1 MFNRILKSPS
11 LLIISFLL
19 VQGCAAQPK
28 ETIQRRGDVVAEGTG
43 QLSFRAPGPG
53 LVSVYDVNA
62 DSIIHSSAVDAG
74 SVISINPA
82 AMNITVTDAAR
93 AGTQVVHTGINKSHR
108 YEMWYIPRTYRAMD
122 SATTQPLR

>member
-1 MFNRILKSPS
+1 MVHQIFKTPS
-11 LLIISFLL
+11 LLIIPLVL
-19 VQGCAAQPK
+19 VQGCIMQAAKQP
-28 ETIQRRGDVVAEGTG
+28 IQRRGDVVAEGSG

-53 LVSVYDVNA
+53 LVSIYDVKD

-93 AGTQVVHTGINKSHR
+93 AGTQV
-108 YEMWYIPRTYRAMD
+108 
-122 SATTQPLR
+122 